1 MVRLTIRSPGV
12 FSGRKKRRKS
22 SNNNTPTAAARPP
35 TSIIDTTI
43 TIDSAETP
51 LMTEEPSPTAESL
64 LEFRDIVNLEAI
76 RKERLRLE
84 KRKLIDKRMFDFHE
98 AVNIRF
104 TQMENDAKNVGLG
117 PCTRFGLFLV
127 KAIHIFDATIGLFF
141 VVYGSLILSQF
152 DDPAIEAAITSLVFG
167 IFMII
172 SSTMGVIGFT
182 TKCCNRLGL
191 LLSAYTAPFIIWFY
205 AFVISSALVA
215 QDVHLDYLTEHMSV
229 MYLNAD
235 RIQLMVNLLPLIY
248 IIMSSLALVEGLR

>member
-51 LMTEEPSPTAESL
+51 LMTEEPSSTAESL
-64 LEFRDIVNLEAI
+64 SEFRDIVNLEAI
-76 RKERLRLE
+76 RKERLE

-127 KAIHIFDATIGLFF
+127 KAIHIIDATIGLFF
-141 VVYGSLILSQF
+141 VLYGSLILSQF

-167 IFMII
+167 IVMII
-172 SSTMGVIGFT
+172 SSTTGVIGLT

-191 LLSAYTAPFIIWFY
+191 LLSACTAPFIIWFY

-215 QDVHLDYLTEHMSV
+215 QDVHLDYLMEHMSV

-235 RIQLMVNLLPLIY
+235 RIQLMINLLPLIY
-248 IIMSSLALVEGLR
+248 IIMASLALVEGLR

>member
-22 SNNNTPTAAARPP
+22 SNNNTPTAVARPP

-64 LEFRDIVNLEAI
+64 SEFRDIVNLEAI
-76 RKERLRLE
+76 RKERLE
-84 KRKLIDKRMFDFHE
+84 KRKLIDKRMLDFHE
-98 AVNIRF
+98 AVNNRF

-127 KAIHIFDATIGLFF
+127 KAIHIIDATIGLFF

-167 IFMII
+167 SVMII

-205 AFVISSALVA
+205 AFVISSALVL
-215 QDVHLDYLTEHMSV
+215 QDVHFDYLTEHMSV

-235 RIQLMVNLLPLIY
+235 RIQLMINLLPLIY
-248 IIMSSLALVEGLR
+248 IIMTSLALVEGLR